1 MTPYGPHWRNLRR
14 FATTEIFS
22 SARFQMTSRIR
33 ADEVQYPVKKLLARE
48 NRKVEGRVE
57 FNDIKMTFIPPSPPG
72 VGDFFPV
79 LKFVTSLIGD
89 VKNKRLQKKRDVFL
103 QNLIDTH
110 RRKKRSFS
118 NTEEGDEK
126 GKNIIDV
133 MLLLQES
140 EEFYT
145 DDVIKAIIKVMLI
158 GGTETSITTLKAAV
172 SFMISHLNEFNKAR
186 DEIDSNVGQSRLM
199 DDGRRACPG
208 ESLARRFIALALGTL
223 IQCFDCEKGE
233 ENYEERGNGNVK
245 KMEKETLM
253 HDVGIRNS
261 HSFLAS

>member
-1 MTPYGPHWRNLRR
+1 
-14 FATTEIFS
+14 
-22 SARFQMTSRIR
+22 MTSRIR

-48 NRKVEGRVE
+48 NRKEEVKSLFYKLTFNLMMKMVSGERFFEG
-57 FNDIKMTFIPPSPPG
+57 
-72 VGDFFPV
+72 
-79 LKFVTSLIGD
+79 
-89 VKNKRLQKKRDVFL
+89 
-103 QNLIDTH
+103 
-110 RRKKRSFS
+110 RKKRSFS

-199 DDGRRACPG
+199 DDGSWGDPILFKPERFIGVEGEKLGFKLFPFSSGRRACLG
-208 ESLARRFIALALGTL
+208 EKFG
-223 IQCFDCEKGE
+223 QEV
-233 ENYEERGNGNVK
+233 Y
-245 KMEKETLM
+245 
-253 HDVGIRNS
+253 GIDTVNS
-261 HSFLAS
+261 DLVL